1 MIVDIILFCILL
13 IGGYANIVFVGVR
26 VWVSSVDRTRP
37 IHVKWGSRF
46 REVLKL
52 VKNVVIIFSI
62 FIIFEKSLSFSLRK
76 SASVLF
82 FFSISI
88 FLSLEVFGTSMQL
101 LDVCFSPF
109 IV

>member
-62 FIIFEKSLSFSLRK
+62 FIIFEQSLSLSEKISQCTILLFYQYFS
-76 SASVLF
+76 
-82 FFSISI
+82 
-88 FLSLEVFGTSMQL
+88 FLGGLWYKYAAFGCML
-101 LDVCFSPF
+101 
-109 IV
+109 